1 MATGTCSDVRGGG
14 GMVAT
19 GMHVERAPQP
29 SVASVRTKHQERQSK
44 HPEQQQEAERR
55 DQFLVNHRITV

>member
-1 MATGTCSDVRGGG
+1 
-14 GMVAT
+14 MVAT